1 MNKPEGFKPYKF
13 RDLKVY
19 ASKEN
24 LVDDKKKYRQVFEV
38 SEVSFIYAE
47 FSFFNKLFDEE
58 DWQVHVQLKAFEHTG
73 RQICSID
80 VKQAV
85 PMDENIVYIRQGWGV
100 DDPGAFWQAGTYY
113 WEIWVDNMRLDSSA
127 YFYIVDGGLVKEE
140 QNPYFTISSLRLYEA
155 GHEDLPR
162 EQRTYYRVFNKD
174 ETRSVWVE
182 FEAENQLRGK
192 EAEWP
197 CELFFNF
204 YSDTG
209 QLKGYNHELFMVRP
223 GQDKIYCNVGWG
235 SRKAGSWYADDYK
248 LEVVFMDRVIA
259 ILPFSA
265 GDHFEVAP
273 EDATFFVPSSQTLL
287 KPATSATAEAVEQD
301 PMEALQQLIG
311 LEAVKEKVHE
321 YVQYLNFVRIRNE
334 KGLEGEEKA
343 NLHAVYVGN
352 PGTGKT
358 TVANLMGRIYKQM
371 GLLTRGHVL
380 EVDRSHLVGEY
391 IGQTA
396 PKVKEVINK
405 ARGGIL
411 FIDEA
416 YSLARKSDDSK
427 DFGREVIEILLK
439 ELSDG
444 PGDLAVIVAGYPEE
458 MQHFLD
464 VNPGMRS
471 RFGHVY
477 HFSDYTP
484 QELILISEYTA
495 IRRGIILDAEARE
508 CLYDE
513 LVRKYRDRDRT
524 FGNARLVNS
533 LMDAAKMNLGLRLM
547 KAPNLNALDATTLC
561 TVTAE
566 DVQRI
571 FMQSSRKIA
580 DIPVDE
586 GPLKHDLHE
595 LMNLVGLGT
604 IKSEIEE
611 MVQLVRFYRD
621 IGKNVRDEFN
631 LHTVFLGNPGT
642 GKTTVARILARIYKH
657 LGVLERGHLVECDRQ
672 KLVAG
677 YVGQTAEKTDALIQQ
692 AMGGVLFIDEAYSL
706 MQGSQDTYGQEAVA
720 TLLKRMED
728 HRGELVVIVAG
739 YPHEMDQFLNSNP
752 GLRSRFDKTFYF
764 DDYGVEA
771 LLEIALSILSKEN
784 IRPSAEA
791 HAHLQQYLQLLVAS
805 RDKYF
810 GNARSIRKIVEKA
823 IKNQHLRLARMPA
836 AERKPEML
844 RTLELADL
852 EEFSL
857 ASVPGSNGTVPIGF
871 RRYVAEG

>member
-1 MNKPEGFKPYKF
+1 MNKPEGFRPYKF

-58 DWQVHVQLKAFEHTG
+58 DWQINCQLKAFEHTG
-73 RQICSID
+73 RQICSIE

-85 PMDENIVYIRQGWGV
+85 PADENIVYIRQGWGV
-100 DDPGAFWQAGTYY
+100 DEPGAFWTAGTYY
-113 WEIWVDNMRLDSSA
+113 WEVWIDGQKADTSA
-127 YFYIVDGGLVKEE
+127 FFYIVDAGLVRED
-140 QNPYFTISSLRLYEA
+140 QNPYFQITSLRLYEA

-162 EQRTYYRVFNKD
+162 EQRTYYSVFNKD
-174 ETRSVWVE
+174 LTRSVWVE
-182 FEAENQLRGK
+182 FEAENLLKDKGV
-192 EAEWP
+192 EWS

-209 QLKGYNHELFMVRP
+209 QLKGYNHELFLVSP
-223 GQDKIYCNVGWG
+223 AQDRIYCNVGWG

-265 GDHFEVAP
+265 ADHFGEAP
-273 EDATFFVPSSQTLL
+273 ADMQFYVPSSQALL
-287 KPATSATAEAVEQD
+287 RPAGPVSREQEQD
-301 PMEALQQLIG
+301 PMEALQNLIG
-311 LEAVKEKVHE
+311 LEAVKDKVQE

-334 KGLEGEEKA
+334 KGLEKEEKA
-343 NLHAVYVGN
+343 NLHSVYVGN

-371 GLLTRGHVL
+371 GLLSRGHVL

-396 PKVKEVINK
+396 PKVKEAINK

-439 ELSDG
+439 EMSDG
-444 PGDLAVIVAGYPEE
+444 AGDLAVIVAGYPEE

-464 VNPGMRS
+464 SNPGMRS
-471 RFGHVY
+471 RFGQVF

-495 IRRGIILDAEARE
+495 ERRGIQLSPEGRE

-547 KAPNLNALDATTLC
+547 KHPNLNSLDAETLC
-561 TVTAE
+561 TVSLE

-571 FMQSSRKIA
+571 FMQSTRKIA

-595 LMNLVGLGT
+595 LKNLTGLHS
-604 IKSEIEE
+604 IKTEIEE

-642 GKTTVARILARIYKH
+642 GKTTVARIMARIYKH
-657 LGVLERGHLVECDRQ
+657 LGILERGHLVECDRQ
-672 KLVAG
+672 QLVAG
-677 YVGQTAEKTDALIQQ
+677 YVGQTASKTDALIQQ

-706 MQGSQDTYGQEAVA
+706 MQGSQDTYGQEAIA

-728 HRGELVVIVAG
+728 NRGEFVVIVAG
-739 YPHEMDQFLNSNP
+739 YPHEMEHFLNSNP
-752 GLRSRFDKTFYF
+752 GLRSRFDKTFHF
-764 DDYGVEA
+764 EDYGVEA
-771 LLEIALSILSKEN
+771 LLEIAQSILSRDN
-784 IRPSAEA
+784 IRASVPALE
-791 HAHLQQYLQLLVAS
+791 HLSKYLDLLS
-805 RDKYF
+805 GNRDKYF
-810 GNARSIRKIVEKA
+810 GNARSVRKIVEKA

-836 AERKPEML
+836 AERKPDML

-857 ASVPGSNGTVPIGF
+857 TSQPASNGTPPIGF
-871 RRYVAEG
+871 RRSASGG